1 MECARRMGR
10 KGFTPAEAEAVLE
23 EASSTRR
30 QLSADNLARFLGVTY
45 AMRQKLGLT
54 TIGSVNVGR
63 KARRELRKHRDRLAK
78 ERLRRERG
86 ARPQSQSLSRTM
98 PWKQLGMSR
107 ANGTGA
113 GPKQRMRQLRL
124 QQSFFLSETKLS
136 HLCKLKHRKWTSEGE
151 WRCSCPEPYPHHG
164 CRCGHDCCT
173 RIG

>member
-1 MECARRMGR
+1 MERAAGIECARRMGR

-23 EASSTRR
+23 EAGSIRR

-107 ANGTGA
+107 AKWYRRKTKTANETTSSTA
-113 GPKQRMRQLRL
+113 V
-124 QQSFFLSETKLS
+124 FLSSGDETVS
-136 HLCKLKHRKWTSEGE
+136 PVQAET
-151 WRCSCPEPYPHHG
+151 P
-164 CRCGHDCCT
+164 
-173 RIG
+173 